1 MYKVMFIP
9 RGVFGPEVEKQAEAF
24 PIFMCKEEQQAL
36 SFAISLHQAC
46 NIKHVVCVL
55 TPSDDRILTLFA
67 PGEFE

>member
-24 PIFMCKEEQQAL
+24 PIFKRKEKSQAL

-55 TPSDDRILTLFA
+55 TPSDDRILTLSFD
-67 PGEFE
+67 